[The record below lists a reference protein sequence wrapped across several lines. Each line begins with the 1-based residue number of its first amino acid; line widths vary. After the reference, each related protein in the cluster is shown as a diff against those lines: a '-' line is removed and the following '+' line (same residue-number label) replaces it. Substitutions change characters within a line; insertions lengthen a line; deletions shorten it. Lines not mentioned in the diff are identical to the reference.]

1 VQNSLLCTDG
11 GWPTAFWVRDME
23 GASASRQRLA
33 RNGTLDALPADS
45 PVLYDDA
52 EAWLRLR
59 YHAVTNQLGHV
70 VSVLGR
76 HTDAGEERLWAVARE
91 AVAGWRDA
99 EPYASELLSAPALPA
114 KANLSSRFAGRCER
128 PLYVDVANPMRGAV
142 VHDGRTRPTGA
153 DRADVRAGAAQGAA
167 PAARSAAL

>member
-1 VQNSLLCTDG
+1 
-11 GWPTAFWVRDME
+11 ME

-76 HTDAGEERLWAVARE
+76 HTEAAEEPLWAAAR
-91 AVAGWRDA
+91 AAAAGWHEA
-99 EPYASELLSAPALPA
+99 EPYVTQLLSAPALPA
-114 KANLSSRFAGRCER
+114 KANLASRFAGGAER
-128 PLYVDVANPMRGAV
+128 PLYVDVPNPL
-142 VHDGRTRPTGA
+142 
-153 DRADVRAGAAQGAA
+153 RAGA
-167 PAARSAAL
+167 